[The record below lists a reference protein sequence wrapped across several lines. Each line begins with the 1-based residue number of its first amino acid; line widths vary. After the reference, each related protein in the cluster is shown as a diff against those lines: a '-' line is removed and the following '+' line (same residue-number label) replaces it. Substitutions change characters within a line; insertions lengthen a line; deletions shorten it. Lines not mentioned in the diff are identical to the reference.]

1 MKSIA
6 LGISAALLLSAAF
19 PAAAQDNPPAAQE
32 KRSIT
37 ARVGLGA
44 QLRPDYPGSD
54 RIGVAPLWEISTRH
68 GSDLFEFEAPDESFG
83 FALLKEGGFEF
94 GPALGLEGSRRES
107 EVGAPVGK
115 VSTTFEAGG
124 FVQYY
129 LSDSLRL
136 RGELRQGIG
145 GHDGL
150 VSSLGADF
158 ISRKGDDW
166 LFSIGPR
173 LLLSDADHQ
182 RAYFGVTPQVAAAT
196 GLPAFQPGGG
206 VYGAGAAAS
215 LLYNLG
221 GRWGVYGYARYERL
235 LGDAADSPVTR
246 AFGSANQ
253 LSGGLALTYTFRVR
267 SGRD

>member
-1 MKSIA
+1 MNSIS
-6 LGISAALLLSAAF
+6 LGLCAALLASATL
-19 PAAAQDNPPAAQE
+19 PAAAQE

-44 QLRPDYPGSD
+44 QVRPDYPGSD
-54 RIGVAPLWEISTRH
+54 RLELAPLWDVSTRH

-83 FALLKEGGFEF
+83 FALLSGGDFQI

-115 VSTTFEAGG
+115 VSTTFEAGA
-124 FVQYY
+124 FAQYH
-129 LSDSLRL
+129 LSESLRL
-136 RGELRQGIG
+136 RGEVRHGIG

-158 ISRKGDDW
+158 VARRGDDW
-166 LFSIGPR
+166 LLSIGPR
-173 LLLSDADHQ
+173 LLISDADHQ

-196 GLPAFQPGGG
+196 GLPAFQPDGG

-215 LLYNLG
+215 LLYSFG
-221 GRWGVYGYARYERL
+221 GRWGVSGYARYERL
-235 LGDAADSPVTR
+235 LGDAADSPITR
-246 AFGSANQ
+246 AYGSANQ

-267 SGRD
+267 RGRD